1 MGFFAGFLIGAVVAM
16 VGLVAQYFLYY
27 WWLEDRRWWKIAL
40 IILTI
45 PVCTALAVGIAL
57 GLTVLLA

>member
-1 MGFFAGFLIGAVVAM
+1 MGFFVGFLIGAVVAM

-45 PVCTALAVGIAL
+45 PAGTALAVGIAL